1 MSDLR
6 TRIAATIYHTA
17 AAWDQDWP
25 WESLVDHVKVI
36 YLEQADAVIA
46 ELALQPVET
55 LDRRY
60 MRWATKWRNNPEW
73 NPPAKG
79 STDD

>member
-1 MSDLR
+1 MSDDLR

-36 YLEQADAVIA
+36 YLEQADAVI
-46 ELALQPVET
+46 EKLGLRQET
-55 LDRRY
+55 VYAWSNHRSWPTGTRWVTDWTTDR
-60 MRWATKWRNNPEW
+60 
-73 NPPAKG
+73 
-79 STDD
+79 